1 MIVQTITTSFIVD
14 MFKGVQDLTT
24 DTVKMALYTAD
35 ANLNA
40 STTVYSSTSEVTS
53 SNYTA
58 GGAVCQNV
66 TVNQSSGTVFVSFDN
81 VSWTNVSFTC
91 RGALIYNA
99 TQGNKSIAI
108 LNFGSDKTAGPN
120 FVVTLPANTATS
132 ALIRS
137 SN

>member
-14 MFKGVQDLTT
+14 MFKGVQDLST
-24 DTVKMALYTAD
+24 DIVKMALYTAD

-81 VSWTNVSFTC
+81 VSWTSVSFTC

>member
-1 MIVQTITTSFIVD
+1 MIVQTITTSFLVD
-14 MFKGVQDLTT
+14 MFKGIQDLTT

-35 ANLNA
+35 ANLDAN
-40 STTVYSSTSEVTS
+40 TTVYASTSEVTS
-53 SNYTA
+53 ANYTA
-58 GGAVCQNV
+58 GGKVCLNV
-66 TVNQSSGTVFVSFDN
+66 TVQNYNGTVFVSFDN

-120 FVVTLPANTATS
+120 FTVTLPPNTAND
-132 ALIRS
+132 ALIRV
-137 SN
+137 

>member
-1 MIVQTITTSFIVD
+1 MIIQTITTSFISD
-14 MFKGVQDLTT
+14 ILQGGQNLSTN
-24 DTVKMALYTAD
+24 TVKMALYTANAD
-35 ANLNA
+35 LSA
-40 STTVYSSTSEVTS
+40 STTIYSATNEVSST
-53 SNYTA
+53 NYTP
-58 GGAVCQNV
+58 GGAICTNV
-66 TVNQSSGTVFVSFDN
+66 TVNQSGSIVFVSFNN

-91 RGALIYNA
+91 RGALIYNS

-120 FVVTLPANTATS
+120 FVVTLPANTSTT

>member
-1 MIVQTITTSFIVD
+1 MIVQTITTSFLVD

-35 ANLNA
+35 ANLDAN
-40 STTVYSSTSEVTS
+40 TTVYSSASEVTS
-53 SNYTA
+53 TNYSS
-58 GGAVCQNV
+58 GGNVCLNV
-66 TVNQSSGTVFVSFDN
+66 TVQQYNGTVFVSFDN
-81 VSWTNVSFTC
+81 VSWTSVSFTC

-120 FVVTLPANTATS
+120 FTVTLPPNTAND
-132 ALIRS
+132 ALIRV
-137 SN
+137 

>member
-1 MIVQTITTSFIVD
+1 MIVQTITTSFLVD

-35 ANLNA
+35 ANLDAN
-40 STTVYSSTSEVTS
+40 TTVYASTSEVTS
-53 SNYTA
+53 ANYTA
-58 GGAVCQNV
+58 GGRVCLNV
-66 TVNQSSGTVFVSFDN
+66 TVQNYNGTVFVSFDN

-120 FVVTLPANTATS
+120 FTVTLPPNTAND
-132 ALIRS
+132 ALIRV
-137 SN
+137 